1 MDDITSMVR
10 GFLRSYRKNQHYDD
24 LVQEGVVVALSNTDV
39 DPKELSFLVKNRA
52 AKYLKYVTDP
62 VRVPYDNK
70 YDKKLSS
77 VTRRMSST
85 SSVELDDGVSLEP
98 DHSGSVLLM
107 VALDGLHDD
116 LREFAMLKASG
127 EGRTYIM
134 DKMGL
139 SRVSYYELLDELR
152 GELL

>member
-24 LVQEGVVVALSNTDV
+24 LVQEGVVVALSNTNV
-39 DPKELSFLVKNRA
+39 DPKELSFMVKNRA

-134 DKMGL
+134 NKMGL

-152 GELL
+152 GEIL